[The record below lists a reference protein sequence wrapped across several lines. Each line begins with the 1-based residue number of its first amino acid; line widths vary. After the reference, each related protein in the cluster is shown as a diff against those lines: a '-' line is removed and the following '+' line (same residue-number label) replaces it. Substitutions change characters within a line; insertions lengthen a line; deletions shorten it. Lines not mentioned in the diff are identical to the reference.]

1 MDPLRRRAYE
11 PAGLVVDVD
20 GDFRQ
25 GGRVLPAVMRAEQQL
40 QATREQGPDVSLGAT
55 AVAAVHGGKHCGK
68 ARRLG
73 LRLLVSAST
82 PELAPAQDDHLLR
95 SSGSA
100 LLKCTPGDR
109 KPESDGTCGAIVGRY
124 GAPADQDRADQK
136 PVAIAPLPA
145 GVGQRPGGG
154 LDWDGVRAPPLV
166 RPIEF
171 HRSTARRTG

>member
-1 MDPLRRRAYE
+1 MDPLRRRAHE
-11 PAGLVVDVD
+11 PVGLVVDVD

-68 ARRLG
+68 APVRRLA
-73 LRLLVSAST
+73 LLLPVSAST

-95 SSGSA
+95 SPGSA

-109 KPESDGTCGAIVGRY
+109 KPESDGTCGAIAWRY
-124 GAPADQDRADQK
+124 GARRMRTAPA
-136 PVAIAPLPA
+136 
-145 GVGQRPGGG
+145 
-154 LDWDGVRAPPLV
+154 
-166 RPIEF
+166 
-171 HRSTARRTG
+171 RSR